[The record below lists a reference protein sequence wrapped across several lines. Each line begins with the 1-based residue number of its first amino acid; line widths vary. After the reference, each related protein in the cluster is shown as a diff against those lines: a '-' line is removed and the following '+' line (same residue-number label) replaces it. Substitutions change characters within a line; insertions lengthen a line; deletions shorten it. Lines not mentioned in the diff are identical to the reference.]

1 MMFSLGYTPDRCNSV
16 LGALYAICINIQ
28 YGTIFDLAG
37 IMPTGK
43 ISKDHARFYMQE
55 SGQKIVGTK
64 IAYNSGFSNLAFPN
78 LESPNLAFSNL
89 AFSNLA
95 FSNLAF
101 SNLASPNARAFGPA
115 LECKNEVQN

>member
-1 MMFSLGYTPDRCNSV
+1 MGQGWDRSGDV
-16 LGALYAICINIQ
+16 LGALYATCIFIQ
-28 YGTIFDLAG
+28 YGTNFDLAG

-43 ISKDHARFYMQE
+43 ISKDRANCFKQG
-55 SGQKIVGTK
+55 SCQKIVGMK
-64 IAYNSGFSNLAFPN
+64 IACNSG
-78 LESPNLAFSNL
+78 FSNL

-101 SNLASPNARAFGPA
+101 SKLAFSNLAFPTARAFGPA